1 MFKVVDSA
9 VPIACWSCSIG
20 HNDST
25 LFCPHC
31 SKIQPPPGGDYFSVF
46 GLHPKLN
53 LDLPALEHEF
63 HRLSRKLH
71 PDRFAR
77 SEENEKQ
84 WSLADTALLNDAYR
98 TLKDPLRRT
107 EYLLKLEGAE
117 IGEEHIGKE
126 RKDTS
131 RAPADLLEEVFE
143 LNMQLEEM
151 RAARTAGATD
161 SALHSSDED
170 LSLHPSEQRSLIGDP
185 EPLGTSE
192 LQVSLEQAKRKFDVL
207 LEAVDEDLRDAWQA
221 WDSGD
226 AATRLSSQKRMV
238 ALLDRRRYI
247 SNLVRDVNEVL
258 GA

>member
-1 MFKVVDSA
+1 MFKVLDSA

-46 GLHPKLN
+46 GLVPR
-53 LDLPALEHEF
+53 LDLDLAELEHEF

-77 SEENEKQ
+77 ALENEKQ

-107 EYLLKLEGAE
+107 EYLLKLVGVE
-117 IGEEHIGKE
+117 IGEEHAGKN
-126 RKDTS
+126 RPNNGKDPS
-131 RAPADLLEEVFE
+131 RVPADLLEEVFE

-151 RAARTAGATD
+151 RMARKMGEED
-161 SALHSSDED
+161 PALHTNDQD
-170 LSLHPSEQRSLIGDP
+170 LSSGTPALEASLT
-185 EPLGTSE
+185 E
-192 LQVSLEQAKRKFDVL
+192 AKEKFEGL
-207 LEAVDEDLRDAWQA
+207 LEAVDEDLRVQWEA
-221 WDSGD
+221 WDLGD
-226 AATRLSSQKRMV
+226 DTARRAAQKKMV
-238 ALLDRRRYI
+238 ALLDRRRYL
-247 SNLVRDVNEVL
+247 SNLVRDVTETL

>member
-1 MFKVVDSA
+1 MFKMLDSA
-9 VPIACWSCSIG
+9 VPVACWSCSIG

-46 GLHPKLN
+46 GLEPKLN
-53 LDLPALEHEF
+53 LDLTELEHEF

-77 SEENEKQ
+77 ALENEKE

-107 EYLLKLEGAE
+107 EYLLKLVGAQTSAGDE
-117 IGEEHIGKE
+117 TKEEKSIL
-126 RKDTS
+126 T
-131 RAPADLLEEVFE
+131 PADLLEEVFE

-151 RAARTAGATD
+151 RAARKTG
-161 SALHSSDED
+161 DED
-170 LSLHPSEQRSLIGDP
+170 PALQASLA
-185 EPLGTSE
+185 
-192 LQVSLEQAKRKFDVL
+192 QAKIKFEGL
-207 LEAVDEDLRDAWQA
+207 LAAVDEDLRDEWQV
-221 WDSGD
+221 WDEGG
-226 AATRLSSQKRMV
+226 AAARGASQKKMV
-238 ALLDRRRYI
+238 ALLDRRRYL

>member
-1 MFKVVDSA
+1 MFKVIDSA

-46 GLHPKLN
+46 SLEPQLN
-53 LDLPALEHEF
+53 LDLPALEQEF
-63 HRLSRKLH
+63 HRLSRRLH

-77 SEENEKQ
+77 AEDIEKQ

-117 IGEEHIGKE
+117 IGEEFSGKD
-126 RKDTS
+126 RKDPS
-131 RAPADLLEEVFE
+131 RVPADLLEEVFD
-143 LNMQLEEM
+143 LNLQLEEM
-151 RAARTAGATD
+151 RMARNMGESD
-161 SALHSSDED
+161 PALEA
-170 LSLHPSEQRSLIGDP
+170 SLTE
-185 EPLGTSE
+185 
-192 LQVSLEQAKRKFDVL
+192 AKKKFDGLV
-207 LEAVDEDLRDAWQA
+207 EAVDLDLRTEWKL
-221 WDSGD
+221 WDEGD
-226 AATRLSSQKRMV
+226 EAARSASEKRMV
-238 ALLDRRRYI
+238 AMIDRRRYL
-247 SNLVRDVNEVL
+247 SNLVRDVTEIL

>member
-1 MFKVVDSA
+1 MFKVLDSA

-31 SKIQPPPGGDYFSVF
+31 SKIQPPPGGDYFSFF
-46 GLHPKLN
+46 GLEPRLN
-53 LDLPALEHEF
+53 LDLTALEHEF
-63 HRLSRKLH
+63 HRLSRRLH
-71 PDRFAR
+71 PDRFVRA
-77 SEENEKQ
+77 EENEKQ

-117 IGEEHIGKE
+117 IGEEHNDEHANEE
-126 RKDTS
+126 RKDPS
-131 RAPADLLEEVFE
+131 RVPADLLEEVFE

-151 RAARTAGATD
+151 RAARKAG
-161 SALHSSDED
+161 
-170 LSLHPSEQRSLIGDP
+170 
-185 EPLGTSE
+185 E
-192 LQVSLEQAKRKFDVL
+192 LDVQLEAGLNQAKGKFRVM
-207 LEAVDEDLRDAWQA
+207 LEAVDESLRDEWNV
-221 WDSGD
+221 WDDGGRAER
-226 AATRLSSQKRMV
+226 AASQRKMV
-238 ALLDRRRYI
+238 ALLDRRRYL

>member
-1 MFKVVDSA
+1 MFKVLDSA
-9 VPIACWSCSIG
+9 VPVACWSCSIG

-46 GLHPKLN
+46 SMKPRLE
-53 LDLPALEHEF
+53 LDLPALEQEF

-77 SEENEKQ
+77 ALDNEKQ

-117 IGEEHIGKE
+117 FADGHDGRDRPKHENGP
-126 RKDTS
+126 S
-131 RAPADLLEEVFE
+131 RVPADLLEEVFE

-151 RAARTAGATD
+151 RMARKLG
-161 SALHSSDED
+161 DED
-170 LSLHPSEQRSLIGDP
+170 PALES
-185 EPLGTSE
+185 
-192 LQVSLEQAKRKFDVL
+192 SLEEAKIKFTSL
-207 LEAVDEDLRDAWQA
+207 LDAVDEDLRAEWKA
-221 WDSGD
+221 WDAGNES
-226 AATRLSSQKRMV
+226 TRSVSQKKLV
-238 ALLDRRRYI
+238 ALLDRRRYL
-247 SNLVRDVNEVL
+247 SNLVRDVTETL

>member
-1 MFKVVDSA
+1 MFKVLDSA

-46 GLHPKLN
+46 SLKPRLN
-53 LDLPALEHEF
+53 LDMPALEHEF

-77 SEENEKQ
+77 ALDNEKQ

-98 TLKDPLRRT
+98 TLKEPIRRT
-107 EYLLKLEGAE
+107 QYLLKLEGAE
-117 IGEEHIGKE
+117 IGPETGQDTSPEHSGHD
-126 RKDTS
+126 RKDPA
-131 RAPADLLEEVFE
+131 RVPADLLEEVFD

-151 RAARTAGATD
+151 RMARTMG
-161 SALHSSDED
+161 E
-170 LSLHPSEQRSLIGDP
+170 EDP
-185 EPLGTSE
+185 E
-192 LQVSLEQAKRKFDVL
+192 LQASLTEAKKKFDGL
-207 LEAVDEDLRDAWQA
+207 LEAVDRDLRAEWQA
-221 WDSGD
+221 WDAGD
-226 AATRLSSQKRMV
+226 KSARLAAQERMV

-247 SNLVRDVNEVL
+247 SNLVRDVTETL
-258 GA
+258 GV